1 MSITGNDAEL
11 RQQIVGSC
19 RVINRHIEG
28 IVQDASAI
36 VTMPPYKSE
45 CEDALNQAE
54 RVVNLAMQAIKAAKD
69 MMGRKQL
76 EKVSA

>member
-1 MSITGNDAEL
+1 MSLANDAEL

-36 VTMPPYKSE
+36 VTMPNYKTE

-54 RVVNLAMQAIKAAKD
+54 RVVNLAVQAIKAAKD

-76 EKVSA
+76 ETI